1 MIVGWARDR
10 DWWRLCCGGN
20 KALYGLYKRTV
31 IRWMCWEEAGAAPQP
46 TFHTVH
52 TPHALPSRVCG
63 GCSSKVNGGR
73 RRRGSIWRDRPT
85 FYDFAGTAA
94 FIPLHLT
101 PSQAQTTPPPPRH
114 PPPAGR
120 LNPHQIQLPPPT
132 IRISQSSSAYVSFS
146 CESEFPVPQDLTH

>member
-20 KALYGLYKRTV
+20 KAIYGLYKRTV
-31 IRWMCWEEAGAAPQP
+31 IRWMCWEDAGAAPTHFSHSP
-46 TFHTVH
+46 
-52 TPHALPSRVCG
+52 PHLLPSRVCG
-63 GCSSKVNGGR
+63 GCSSKVNGGSG

-85 FYDFAGTAA
+85 FYDFAGAAA

-114 PPPAGR
+114 PAGR

-132 IRISQSSSAYVSFS
+132 IRISQSSSAFS

>member
-1 MIVGWARDR
+1 MTGGGCSAVVIKRFTDCTNEPSSDGCVGKKQE
-10 DWWRLCCGGN
+10 L
-20 KALYGLYKRTV
+20 
-31 IRWMCWEEAGAAPQP
+31 PQP

-63 GCSSKVNGGR
+63 GCSSKVNGGGSG
-73 RRRGSIWRDRPT
+73 RRGSIWRDRPT
-85 FYDFAGTAA
+85 FYDFAGAAA

-101 PSQAQTTPPPPRH
+101 PSQAQTTPP